1 MENLQFD
8 IEKIKNISLEEKKS
22 REESLK
28 IFNKE
33 GFPNKR
39 LEEWK
44 FTDLNKIINDN
55 FNDLSSF
62 HQVKN
67 QNTIYELK
75 DFEHN
80 SIILINGIFQS
91 SNFNFENKKKRAKTH
106 EEDAIAQEGNEEA
119 QRRRSQFYPNSQSVF
134 PLTLSLLWFW

>member
-1 MENLQFD
+1 MENLQFN

-22 REESLK
+22 RKESLN

-44 FTDLNKIINDN
+44 FTDFNKIINDN
-55 FNDLSSF
+55 FNELSSF
-62 HQVKN
+62 QQVKN
-67 QNTIYELK
+67 LDTIDELK

-80 SIILINGIFQS
+80 SIILINGVFQS
-91 SNFNFENKKKRAKTH
+91 SSFNFENQKK
-106 EEDAIAQEGNEEA
+106 
-119 QRRRSQFYPNSQSVF
+119 
-134 PLTLSLLWFW
+134 

>member
-28 IFNKE
+28 IFYSQ

-44 FTDLNKIINDN
+44 FTDLNKIIGDN
-55 FNDLSSF
+55 FDQLS
-62 HQVKN
+62 V
-67 QNTIYELK
+67 
-75 DFEHN
+75 
-80 SIILINGIFQS
+80 
-91 SNFNFENKKKRAKTH
+91 
-106 EEDAIAQEGNEEA
+106 
-119 QRRRSQFYPNSQSVF
+119 
-134 PLTLSLLWFW
+134 